1 MRLKQVCHV
10 CGSPNRFGEEHC
22 LNCGSTLI
30 KYCEN
35 CGSANLASAKTCRKC
50 VSPLPAETVAD
61 IGENI
66 YVIKTDFSKIT
77 KSADSSLLSKVKI
90 IEKEDDDEKINT
102 TADYQ
107 PEVSDELPAPQTS
120 DLYEEDENY
129 DEYGEEIN
137 TENLPPQQE
146 EQADY
151 QTDYRPDYLQANEQ
165 KENDTDLEGMDDIEP
180 VSPENN
186 DEIVFLDSSEQM
198 LSQLTNII
206 KTENNAV
213 VTGICAEEGMGKTSL
228 IKSFTETLS
237 EEGILAISAENSEL
251 VKISP
256 FGCIRDCLLKILTLP
271 DIHPDINKFYSDET
285 KQLFLQNFPDL
296 TNDETE
302 NFMNFLYPA
311 KQGTFA
317 DLAPNKQYTH
327 ALLEKIFTS
336 IVTNNNVVFIIDNF
350 EMTDNASFEFI
361 KQMITK
367 GIINNKTKLF
377 ITYKE
382 RCSARAYFDKDLAKQ
397 DIFATMYLNNLNEEE
412 TTKFIQNFANTEVV
426 PTAVSYAV
434 NEKGRGNIFFTEQ
447 FLALLFDVG
456 YIFISSNTM
465 KFKDDEPIPFLPK
478 NIDEIIKLRFDS
490 INDQDMKDA
499 LIAAAIMGYK
509 FDKKAFATVTDISV
523 EQAGELLQKLTD
535 YMFIQPVSDYEYTF
549 KNMSMWSIIFNE
561 ANKDP
566 RFKVICKKVYYVLSN
581 YALSN
586 PIIKTS
592 AAQSRDE
599 RETAIQAW
607 QETASLCA
615 YLGDDNIYTLAM
627 EQLLLQT
634 GYNENAQEYTDIQLK
649 AMELISKIIYKTIPS
664 KAVKY
669 LTAPIKNAH
678 ETENLPKLIELCGYM
693 IKACYLISDYNGVI
707 ETTDLILKSADDAL
721 SPLDKALI
729 KAKKLHALYKTGN
742 CEEGL
747 NLANNDI
754 ISQLEEALSKENN
767 EEAAKSLFMSW
778 FDTSVNMVYLYAV
791 QGNSKALEIADNTVE
806 IMQMNGI
813 QEPEYTV
820 KLNIAKAFA
829 LTVIGKVNDSDSILE
844 ALEHVP
850 EYDKPEFIAQ
860 RNLIS
865 ATNRVLSDNKENL
878 RNILFDYAKYAE
890 NANDVTGKHIY
901 KLMLAWL
908 TAQEG
913 DYNQASV
920 IFNEELTYF
929 AKEKI
934 VTGALISWL
943 FIAQN
948 NMMTD
953 GIENAEH
960 VAMKALE
967 VAQNP
972 KFSQYH
978 LAVYLQKLIAEINL
992 TKGDAAS
999 AKMYLEKGMLTAKQF
1014 GLDLAQIELYRT
1026 YAQFLGYMMTQD
1038 SAHQAD
1044 FADKANKIY
1053 KAALVSAD
1061 NLKIESLTQKINE
1074 ENQQFINYCQTNG
1087 IAAA

>member
-1 MRLKQVCHV
+1 MRLHQVCHV
-10 CGSPNRFGEEHC
+10 CGSLNRFGEEHC
-22 LNCGSTLI
+22 YECGSTLI

-35 CGSANLASAKTCRKC
+35 CGSSNLANAKICRKC
-50 VSPLPAETVAD
+50 SSPLTAETVAN
-61 IGENI
+61 ISENQYI
-66 YVIKTDFSKIT
+66 LKTDFSKLA
-77 KSADSSLLSKVKI
+77 KSADSSLLSKVRI
-90 IEKEDDDEKINT
+90 IEKEEDKNEVLPNIQT
-102 TADYQ
+102 DYQ
-107 PEVSDELPAPQTS
+107 PEISHDEQDTQNS
-120 DLYEEDENY
+120 DLYTETPAEEPE
-129 DEYGEEIN
+129 
-137 TENLPPQQE
+137 TEDVQSVQQE
-146 EQADY
+146 ENEFYGQYSPVNDENSSVFDN
-151 QTDYRPDYLQANEQ
+151 TDE
-165 KENDTDLEGMDDIEP
+165 IEP
-180 VSPENN
+180 VGNE
-186 DEIVFLDSSEQM
+186 DKEDIVFFETSEQM

-213 VTGICAEEGMGKTSL
+213 VTGICAEEGMGKTTL

-237 EEGILAISAENSEL
+237 EEGILAITAENSEL
-251 VKISP
+251 TKVSP

-271 DIHPDINKFYSDET
+271 DIHPDINAFYSEET
-285 KQLFLQNFPDL
+285 KNLFVQNFPTL

-302 NFMNFLYPA
+302 NFMNFLYPSQ
-311 KQGTFA
+311 QGTFA
-317 DLAPNKQYTH
+317 DLVPNKQYTH

-336 IVTNNNVVFIIDNF
+336 VVTNNNAVFIIDNF
-350 EMTDNASFEFI
+350 ELTDNASFEFI
-361 KQMITK
+361 KQMILK

-382 RCSARAYFDKDLAKQ
+382 KCSVKAYFDRELAKQ
-397 DIFATMYLNNLNEEE
+397 NMFTTMYLNNLSEDA
-412 TTKFIQNFANTEVV
+412 TIKLIQKFSNTEMV

-478 NIDEIIKLRFDS
+478 TVDEIIRLRFES
-490 INDQDMKDA
+490 TSDQDIKDA
-499 LIAAAIMGYK
+499 LIAASIMGYK
-509 FDKKAFATVTDISV
+509 FDKNAFATVTDITP

-535 YMFIQPVSDYEYTF
+535 YMYIQPVSEYEYAF
-549 KNMSMWSIIFNE
+549 KNMSMWSIIFAE

-586 PIIKTS
+586 PIIKAS
-592 AAQSRDE
+592 VAQYRDE

-607 QETASLCA
+607 QDTAALCA

-627 EQLLLQT
+627 EQLLIQT
-634 GYNENAQEYTDIQLK
+634 GYSEKDTEFTEVQLK
-649 AMELISKIIYKTIPS
+649 AMELISKNVYKTIPS

-669 LTAPIKNAH
+669 LTAPIKNAYD
-678 ETENLPKLIELCGYM
+678 TGNIPQLIELCGYM
-693 IKACYLISDYNGVI
+693 IKACYLSSDYNGVI
-707 ETTDLILKSADDAL
+707 ETTDLILKSADDVL
-721 SPLDKALI
+721 SPLDKAII
-729 KAKKLHALYKTGN
+729 KAKKLHALFKTGN

-754 ISQLEEALSKENN
+754 IGQLEEALSKENN
-767 EEAAKSLFMSW
+767 EAAAKTLFKSW
-778 FDTSVNMVYLYAV
+778 FETSLNMVYLYAV

-813 QEPEYTV
+813 QEPV
-820 KLNIAKAFA
+820 FSVRINLAKAFA
-829 LTVIGKVNDSDSILE
+829 LTVIGKINDSDAILS
-844 ALEHVP
+844 AIEHVP

-865 ATNRVLSDNKENL
+865 AINLVLSDNKENL

-890 NANDVTGKHIY
+890 DANDVIGKHIY

-908 TAQEG
+908 TSEED
-913 DYNQASV
+913 DYNQANV

-943 FIAQN
+943 FIARN
-948 NMMTD
+948 NLMMTD
-953 GIENAEH
+953 GAENAEH

-992 TKGDAAS
+992 LKGDVAS

-1026 YAQFLGYMMTQD
+1026 YAQFLGYMMSQD
-1038 SAHQAD
+1038 SANKAD

-1053 KAALVSAD
+1053 KAALISAD
-1061 NLKIESLTQKINE
+1061 SLKIPSLSQKINE
-1074 ENQQFINYCQTNG
+1074 ENQQFAEFCQSNG